1 MASYISGTHS
11 GRGGKL
17 PLTSSQKAATAASRR
32 WNTAAGANTG
42 NLAVDSARAD
52 AYRNANGSGRPK
64 TVSIL
69 DYLKKPAR
77 DDIGIVSGLY
87 DDHGGSSG
95 SGSSSAKKVIPYKNA
110 DWAALY
116 GMDAGTAYAE
126 SMQNT
131 TYQRTIKDM
140 QAAGLNPAVMFANG
154 ANTNTSFYMGTPA
167 PESGS
172 SGGSS
177 GSGSSSGRSA
187 AGRSGKLFSP
197 KMYSTISEVA
207 GVAAAAIT
215 HRPWNYSSGKAIAQ
229 GAMRIANNLFGW

>member
-1 MASYISGTHS
+1 MMISPAMPDIKSAASMLSRGYSSGAYSKGSHS
-11 GRGGKL
+11 GRSGKIAA
-17 PLTSSQKAATAASRR
+17 SDSAAAATSRR
-32 WNTAAGANTG
+32 
-42 NLAVDSARAD
+42 
-52 AYRNANGSGRPK
+52 
-64 TVSIL
+64 VSIL
-69 DYLKKPAR
+69 DYLPDRPPR

-110 DWAALY
+110 DWAAHY

-167 PESGS
+167 PETGS
-172 SGGSS
+172 SGERG
-177 GSGSSSGRSA
+177 
-187 AGRSGKLFSP
+187 
-197 KMYSTISEVA
+197 
-207 GVAAAAIT
+207 
-215 HRPWNYSSGKAIAQ
+215 
-229 GAMRIANNLFGW
+229 NL